1 MVGSYLVKKT
11 SWTNITVRALL
22 PTPPLP
28 ITATLYTLPTASS
41 PLDIVQSAGIPLA
54 SVFVSVCAPLNE
66 FQRKAFLGMAH
77 STTSRSCDLISLWR
91 CYLKRIETTPICTK
105 AVTSC
110 VLNLLGDAVAQR
122 VTKVSRQDLKRTLRF
137 GLFGLFITG
146 PLLHFWYYFL
156 DRIFQNKRSIGALIL
171 RLLLDQLL
179 FSPLFYVVYYAYM
192 CALEG
197 NLKYLKFKIFRNL
210 GPTISAQLKI
220 WPAAQI
226 INFRFVPAELQVLFS
241 NIVAFV
247 WNVYFSYINNNN
259 KI

>member
-1 MVGSYLVKKT
+1 M
-11 SWTNITVRALL
+11 
-22 PTPPLP
+22 
-28 ITATLYTLPTASS
+28 
-41 PLDIVQSAGIPLA
+41 
-54 SVFVSVCAPLNE
+54 
-66 FQRKAFLGMAH
+66 
-77 STTSRSCDLISLWR
+77 
-91 CYLKRIETTPICTK
+91 
-105 AVTSC
+105 TSC